1 MKNRT
6 ILLHAAIFAVPLGIF
21 LILAPY
27 SLLLGW
33 NLLTSLLFWFI
44 LVPVLALYLP
54 MIFLK
59 KGLRVTPSLTGLVL
73 FYGFMIFMIYDH
85 FDTDLF
91 TVMMASAVF
100 NLALITAI
108 GLSRRVLFM
117 EV

>member
-1 MKNRT
+1 MKTKLT
-6 ILLHAAIFAVPLGIF
+6 IPALVLATLAMPLGIF
-21 LILAPY
+21 LILVPY

-33 NLLTSLLFWFI
+33 SLLTSVLFWFI
-44 LVPVLALYLP
+44 LVPTLTFYLP

-59 KGLRVTPSLTGLVL
+59 KGLHVTSSLAGLVL
-73 FYGFMIFMIYDH
+73 FYGFMIFMIYEH

-108 GLSRRVLFM
+108 GLSKKFLV
-117 EV
+117 